1 MYKTR
6 SGSRK
11 RSGMTLLEMLAAMSI
26 MSIAGSGIAGL
37 IMLNGM
43 TSNRLSNKVD
53 SLNNARN
60 VIERL
65 GKDIRMARNIGDVFG
80 AVVVDTTAIPPV
92 SITVGSNEFP
102 SASDPKV
109 FTAVGGW
116 PWGFSANTPMTL
128 STNTL
133 ILQVP
138 VFDGL
143 GFPTSIGVGLGNPA
157 TVVAQDNVDT
167 IVYRVVPDPDTPNTW
182 MLQVAGFPGLN
193 SQMKLRSNPPQTVL
207 KHIVGPIDPATNMPG
222 PFQYVDR
229 RFPGAMPKKTGDNG
243 GVLNAN
249 LTGVVIGF
257 EIKTTDASA
266 QAPATVAIKSE
277 AYMRNNALSTVNSQL

>member
-1 MYKTR
+1 MITNNKR
-6 SGSRK
+6 PRK
-11 RSGMTLLEMLAAMSI
+11 HSGMTLLEMLAAISI

-53 SLNNARN
+53 SINNARN

-80 AVVVDTTAIPPV
+80 AVVVDTSHNPPV
-92 SITVGSNEFP
+92 SFTVGSNDFP
-102 SASDPKV
+102 SPQDPKI
-109 FTAVGGW
+109 FTVNGGW
-116 PWGFSANTPMTL
+116 PWGFSANRPMTL

-138 VFDGL
+138 VFDDL
-143 GFPTSIGVGLGNPA
+143 GFPTSIAVGAGNPA

-167 IVYRVVPDPDTPNTW
+167 IVYRVVPDPDNPDAW
-182 MLQVAGFPGLN
+182 ILQVAGFSGLN
-193 SQMKLRSNPPQTVL
+193 SKMRLKSNPPQTVL
-207 KHIVGPIDPATNMPG
+207 KNIVGPIDPETGIPG
-222 PFQYVDR
+222 VFQYVDR
-229 RFPGAMPKKTGDNG
+229 RFPGITPKKTGDNG

-266 QAPATVAIKSE
+266 QAPATVAVKSE
-277 AYMRNNALSTVNSQL
+277 AYMRNNALSTVNAQL